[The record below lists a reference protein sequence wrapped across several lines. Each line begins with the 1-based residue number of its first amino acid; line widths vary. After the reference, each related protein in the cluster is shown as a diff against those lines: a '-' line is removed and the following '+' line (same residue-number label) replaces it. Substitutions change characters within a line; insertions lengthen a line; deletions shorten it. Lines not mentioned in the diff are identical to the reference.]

1 MTLQQRFRISI
12 AAYAVLAVLIGT
24 TLSND
29 PIGRI
34 AGQAIGLRA
43 IAGIVLA
50 MFVVKTLLHWKA
62 EQIRAAD
69 EKQ

>member
-1 MTLQQRFRISI
+1 MRLQQRFRISL

-34 AGQAIGLRA
+34 AGQAIGLRVVA
-43 IAGIVLA
+43 AVVLA

-62 EQIRAAD
+62 EQIRAAE
-69 EKQ
+69 EKR